1 MINNHSP
8 IPSAQAI
15 KSDAEASPYP
25 SPNPLTP
32 NLVPSLLEWN
42 VVVSPASNF
51 YVINVTQN
59 KITQTQVVKST
70 NQCKEKA
77 YVSVIPDV
85 PADVVISGYTLDP
98 ENDPSLQP
106 NDIYKTIYTVYVDD
120 PYTYHY
126 ENKTFGRR
134 KDKEDGNNVVYEA
147 KVTEG
152 VCSKVGIA

>member
-1 MINNHSP
+1 MAYN
-8 IPSAQAI
+8 PSVRF
-15 KSDAEASPYP
+15 DAEAYPYAVTAIP
-25 SPNPLTP
+25 ESVIQDLSL
-32 NLVPSLLEWN
+32 NLVPSLVEWN
-42 VVVSPASNF
+42 VVVSPASN
-51 YVINVTQN
+51 YYQINVTQN

-106 NDIYKTIYTVYVDD
+106 NDIYKTIYTVHVDD
-120 PYTYHY
+120 AHTYHY
-126 ENKTFGRR
+126 ENKSFGRR
-134 KDKEDGNNVVYEA
+134 KDKEHGNDVVYEA

-152 VCSKVGIA
+152 VKVGIA